1 MTQRIIIRAIFFSIS
16 GLLLVL
22 HQFRTDPAPQLV
34 ILSVFAFM
42 LGATNMC
49 RECPALLFLRRAYW
63 TMRSKR
69 IPTKKI

>member
-1 MTQRIIIRAIFFSIS
+1 MSQRTAVRAIFFSIS
-16 GLLLVL
+16 AILMVV
-22 HQFRTDPAPQLV
+22 HQFRTDPEPQLV

-42 LGATNMC
+42 MGMTNMC
-49 RECPALLFLRRAYW
+49 RECPALLFLRKAYW